1 VNTRHTDVGAYALG
15 LLEEPDRRAFE
26 AHLATC
32 AHCHEEL
39 AELRGVAAALDGMP
53 LVETLPHTP
62 VTDAAI
68 VTDLVRR
75 RADLARRR
83 RRSRTLLGAAAGLVL
98 LAGGAGTGMALADGG
113 DRGPERAPVVA
124 APPADGAQALL
135 AAGERRTATDPGTGV
150 SGVVAWEPKLWG
162 ARVALRLGR
171 VRGPLECR
179 LVAVSP
185 GGRTRVVTGWSVPPK
200 GYGVPGSPAPLT
212 VQGGVAVQPAEIER
226 FEVRTDDGRML
237 LTLPVHDN

>member
-1 VNTRHTDVGAYALG
+1 MNTRHIDVGAYALD

-32 AHCHEEL
+32 ARCHEEL
-39 AELRGVAAALDGMP
+39 AALRDVAAALDGMP
-53 LVETLPHTP
+53 LLESLPETPA
-62 VTDAAI
+62 TDAAI
-68 VTDLVRR
+68 VTDLVQR
-75 RADLARRR
+75 RAGLARRQ
-83 RRSRTLLGAAAGLVL
+83 RRSRVLLSAAAGVVL

-113 DRGPERAPVVA
+113 DERPGPAPVVA

-135 AAGERRTATDPGTGV
+135 ADGERRTATDPGTGV
-150 SGVVAWEPKLWG
+150 SGVVAWESKQWG
-162 ARVALRLGR
+162 ARVALRLSK

-185 GGRTRVVTGWSVPPK
+185 GGRARVVTGWSVPDK

-212 VQGGVAVQPAEIER
+212 VQGGVAVQPAQIER
-226 FEVRTDDGRML
+226 FEVRTDDGRTL
-237 LTLPVHDN
+237 LTVPVRG